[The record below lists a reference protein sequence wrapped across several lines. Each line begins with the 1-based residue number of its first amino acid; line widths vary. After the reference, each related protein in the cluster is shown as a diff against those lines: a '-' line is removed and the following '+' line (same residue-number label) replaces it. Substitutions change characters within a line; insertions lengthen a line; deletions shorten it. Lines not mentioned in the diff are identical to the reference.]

1 MSTGQSAV
9 SAGAALRLRTARATP
24 IGAPIHQSL
33 VNPILIMG
41 MERGPA
47 LSLLITVGAE
57 ILGPGI
63 HTYSIAIAVALLI
76 VGRWALAKL
85 AEYDPQCQAV
95 LIRYSTYDRVYEA
108 ETPLGVDE
116 SLWSQLGELTNTMP
130 KPIAG
135 PRRPA
140 VPTPGDI

>member
-1 MSTGQSAV
+1 MSTGQSTAP
-9 SAGAALRLRTARATP
+9 AGAALRVRAARATP

-47 LSLLITVGAE
+47 LTLLITVGAE

-63 HTYSIAIAVALLI
+63 HIYTIAIAVALLI

-85 AEYDPQCQAV
+85 AEYDQQCEAV

-108 ETPLGVDE
+108 ESPLGVHE
-116 SLWSQLGELTNTMP
+116 SLWSQLGELTNTRP
-130 KPIAG
+130 KPLAG

-140 VPTPGDI
+140 VPTPGEI

>member
-1 MSTGQSAV
+1 MSAGQSTAA
-9 SAGAALRLRTARATP
+9 AGAALRLRAARATP

-47 LSLLITVGAE
+47 LTLLITVGAE

-63 HTYSIAIAVALLI
+63 HIYTLAIAIALLI

-85 AEYDPQCQAV
+85 AEYDPQCEAL

-108 ETPLGVDE
+108 ESPLGVHE

-130 KPIAG
+130 KPLAG

-140 VPTPGDI
+140 VPTPGEI